1 VSTTQSNGDQHRD
14 RTRPIEAPAP
24 GSRGDVLAEAEAL
37 RDVLHDAFSRTSRLV
52 AALKLQ
58 RRQTKAVAQAMAS
71 LKQLQ
76 LDR

>member
-1 VSTTQSNGDQHRD
+1 VSTTQSNGDHPD
-14 RTRPIEAPAP
+14 RTRPIEAP
-24 GSRGDVLAEAEAL
+24 GSLGDVLAEAEAL

-52 AALKLQ
+52 AVLKLQ